1 MSGDYRGVVG
11 AFPYAFRRSG
21 SWLFRSYVVV
31 SALATL
37 LVGLIVTAGLVVL
50 IANTAQFA
58 GGSLTLSRSFYVVV
72 GLLVVLPMVAPTLLV
87 ARRHRV
93 GRGGSGASASGS
105 GNGSAAADA
114 GAVDANAD
122 ARGARYDAAL
132 ALAGYLFILSVYV
145 GLVTSVPPGQQV
157 AASGA
162 LAPAVRLL
170 YDLPAAAGLAFPVAA
185 AAAMA
190 LVHRIAR

>member
-21 SWLFRSYVVV
+21 SWVFRSYVVV

-50 IANTAQFA
+50 IANTARFA

-93 GRGGSGASASGS
+93 GRAG
-105 GNGSAAADA
+105 ADA
-114 GAVDANAD
+114 DGADGD
-122 ARGARYDAAL
+122 GGTGARYDAAL
-132 ALAGYLFILSVYV
+132 ALAGYAFILSVYV

-157 AASGA
+157 APTGA
-162 LAPAVRLL
+162 LAPAIRVL
-170 YDLPAAAGLAFPVAA
+170 YDLPAVAGLAFPVAA
-185 AAAMA
+185 AATMA
-190 LVHRIAR
+190 VVHRVVR

>member
-93 GRGGSGASASGS
+93 GRAGGS
-105 GNGSAAADA
+105 GSAAAD
-114 GAVDANAD
+114 GEAVDANAD
-122 ARGARYDAAL
+122 VRGARYDAAL

-190 LVHRIAR
+190 LVHRVAR